1 MPTYI
6 PTVTTFVSGVVSVSS
21 TDGTSYATILNSMG
35 SYVYLVQNLYM
46 KANSNAQI
54 LEGFAV
60 EQYDVNGYIKSFNQK
75 PAIDPYQYQKSLFFK
90 LVKENIVLNG
100 QTTFDM
106 NILPNE
112 VLYIY
117 HNQRDKI
124 NSNGGNLVCEPL
136 ETYIKGRDIISVTKT
151 KLNNKDLSQMYEVLK
166 GYKYDFIN
174 FNCEHFVN
182 FATDKKL
189 ISNQVFRWGSI
200 LAIGILVTYLIRK
213 NKL

>member
-1 MPTYI
+1 MVI
-6 PTVTTFVSGVVSVSS
+6 LLL
-21 TDGTSYATILNSMG
+21 ILNFLKALTMSCKL
-35 SYVYLVQNLYM
+35 SDLNDIKIQNREYTLS
-46 KANSNAQI
+46 K
-54 LEGFAV
+54 LETGDLIKLQAEVSPIIYHYGIV
-60 EQYDVNGYIKSFNQK
+60 EKQGEK
-75 PAIDPYQYQKSLFFK
+75 
-90 LVKENIVLNG
+90 
-100 QTTFDM
+100 
-106 NILPNE
+106 
-112 VLYIY
+112 LYIY

-151 KLNNKDLSQMYEVLK
+151 NLNNKDLSQMYEVLK

-182 FATDKKL
+182 FATDKRL

>member
-112 VLYIY
+112 VVYINVY
-117 HNQRDKI
+117 TNELSLKDYLDG
-124 NSNGGNLVCEPL
+124 NSAF
-136 ETYIKGRDIISVTKT
+136 DIEFFKSF
-151 KLNNKDLSQMYEVLK
+151 NDVL
-166 GYKYDFIN
+166 
-174 FNCEHFVN
+174 
-182 FATDKKL
+182 
-189 ISNQVFRWGSI
+189 
-200 LAIGILVTYLIRK
+200 
-213 NKL
+213 